1 MQGKPLSFLVL
12 YPALAPVLLTEST
25 WYFLAEERDQYNAE
39 ITEMQGRLEAQKVQ
53 LDAKMADLEQ
63 KMVSAK
69 TAFND
74 YKNQHKKL
82 EREEARLQQ
91 LLQEP
96 IP

>member
-1 MQGKPLSFLVL
+1 
-12 YPALAPVLLTEST
+12 
-25 WYFLAEERDQYNAE
+25 
-39 ITEMQGRLEAQKVQ
+39 MQGRLEAQKVQ
-53 LDAKMADLEQ
+53 LDAEMADLEQ

-96 IP
+96 TP

>member
-12 YPALAPVLLTEST
+12 YPALAPILLTEST
-25 WYFLAEERDQYNAE
+25 WCFLAEERDQYNAE

-53 LDAKMADLEQ
+53 LDAEMADLEQ